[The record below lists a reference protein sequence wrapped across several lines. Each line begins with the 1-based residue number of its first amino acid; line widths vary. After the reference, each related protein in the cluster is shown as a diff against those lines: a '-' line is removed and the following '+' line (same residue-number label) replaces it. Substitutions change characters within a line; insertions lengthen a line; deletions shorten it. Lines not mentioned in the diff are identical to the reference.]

1 MNLSKIKYR
10 KIFPCSEIKEI
21 DKYTI
26 ENEQISSLDLM
37 ERAASSLY
45 VRLTQ
50 LYESRYTTFKIFAGT
65 GNNGG
70 DAIAVAR
77 MLYNEN
83 YNVEVYLVNI
93 SKHITQETEININR
107 FKNINKENFH
117 EIKDSSNLP
126 AYKKGDVIVDGIFGA
141 GLSRVLENGVIDI
154 VHSINSSGC
163 DVVSIDIPTG
173 LFGEDNS
180 NNLREN
186 IVKAKH
192 TLSLE
197 FPKLSFLFPEN
208 EIFLGEI
215 SIVPIGLNEEIIL
228 RKEVEYK
235 VINNEYIADI
245 IRPIS
250 RFAYKGSMG
259 RALIVSGQ
267 DGMLGCSILAGR
279 AAIRSG
285 VGLLTI
291 HTPMHR
297 FEMMHLAIPEALL
310 SIDKDKKCI
319 TEIDN
324 VSNYNSIGVGSGI
337 GTRQVTVFALHDLL
351 KQYNHPMVLDAD
363 AINIIS
369 SHIHLLEHV
378 PHNSIFTPHIGEF
391 DNLVGASNTSF
402 ERLQKQRDFAQKRG
416 MVVVLKGAYTSIAS
430 PQGKIYFNSTGN
442 QGMATAGS
450 GDVLTGILTALLAQG
465 YEPLQAAK
473 IGVYI
478 HGLAG
483 DLAAKEK
490 GYHGLI
496 ASDIVEFLP
505 YAWKEVSNYSNFV

>member
-1 MNLSKIKYR
+1 MNLSKIKYC

-26 ENEQISSLDLM
+26 ENEPVSSLDLM

-83 YNVEVYLVNI
+83 YNVEVYLVNHSNHI
-93 SKHITQETEININR
+93 SEETEININR
-107 FKNINKENFH
+107 FKNINKEKFH

-126 AYKKGDVIVDGIFGA
+126 AYKNGDVIVDGIFGA

-154 VHSINSSGC
+154 VQSINSSGC

-173 LFGEDNS
+173 LIGEDNS

-215 SIVPIGLNEEIIL
+215 SIVPIGLNKEIIL
-228 RKEVEYK
+228 RKEVEYR
-235 VINNEYIADI
+235 VINNEYIEDI
-245 IRPIS
+245 IKPIS

-259 RALIVSGQ
+259 RAMIVSGQ

-337 GTRQVTVFALHDLL
+337 GT
-351 KQYNHPMVLDAD
+351 
-363 AINIIS
+363 
-369 SHIHLLEHV
+369 
-378 PHNSIFTPHIGEF
+378 
-391 DNLVGASNTSF
+391 
-402 ERLQKQRDFAQKRG
+402 
-416 MVVVLKGAYTSIAS
+416 
-430 PQGKIYFNSTGN
+430 
-442 QGMATAGS
+442 
-450 GDVLTGILTALLAQG
+450 
-465 YEPLQAAK
+465 
-473 IGVYI
+473 
-478 HGLAG
+478 
-483 DLAAKEK
+483 
-490 GYHGLI
+490 
-496 ASDIVEFLP
+496 
-505 YAWKEVSNYSNFV
+505 